1 MGANTIRRFNGSVK
15 TMSAAMGVA
24 AAVAMG
30 AMCFA
35 HGSEAVGMSIAR
47 NDDPPLA
54 TVTRSTAPRALA
66 TPFAR
71 PTHTAKPCAARATM
85 PC

>member
-1 MGANTIRRFNGSVK
+1 MGASIIGRVSGRVK
-15 TMSAAMGVA
+15 ALSAVMGAA

-35 HGSEAVGMSIAR
+35 HASDVPGISLAR
-47 NDDPPLA
+47 TDDLPSA
-54 TVTRSTAPRALA
+54 TVTRSTAPKELA
-66 TPFAR
+66 TSFAR
-71 PTHTAKPCAARATM
+71 PTHTATPCAARATL